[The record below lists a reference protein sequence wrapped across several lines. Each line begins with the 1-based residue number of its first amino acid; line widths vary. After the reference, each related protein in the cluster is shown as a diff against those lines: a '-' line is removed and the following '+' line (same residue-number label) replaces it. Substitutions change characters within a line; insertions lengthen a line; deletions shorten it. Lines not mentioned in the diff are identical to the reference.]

1 MKYVQI
7 CLLISALLLTGCL
20 SSQIDDCKEVVTP
33 HLNAP
38 DPQPLEMSD
47 IAFVLVTNKNADHVF
62 YELEESGVD
71 PVVWGLT
78 DDDYKDLATNIE
90 KLQLY
95 IMKQQ
100 DIIEAYRQY
109 YEAKFDGV
117 DVGHPE

>member
-1 MKYVQI
+1 M
-7 CLLISALLLTGCL
+7 LISALLLTGCL

-78 DDDYKDLATNIE
+78 DDDYKDLATNME

-95 IMKQQ
+95 IMQQQ